1 MAYKLNLL
9 ETRVHQLQQQIERQ
23 EGMLKRTYAFM
34 KQCERSGMVPEGWT
48 IDSGAGGVTFRP
60 MGGNSGAAK
69 PDELLLRQAR
79 AYALPSPSSPR
90 SSNNNNR
97 PALAEDDGLEEERR
111 ELKRLKTELSCEFVG
126 KNLSGENADK

>member
-9 ETRVHQLQQQIERQ
+9 ETRIGQLQQQLERQ

-48 IDSGAGGVTFRP
+48 IDSGAGGVSYRP
-60 MGGNSGAAK
+60 MGGPTGAAK

-79 AYALPSPSSPR
+79 AYALPPPSSPL

-97 PALAEDDGLEEERR
+97 TPPAEDDGLEEERR
-111 ELKRLKTELSCEFVG
+111 ELKRLKTELSA
-126 KNLSGENADK
+126 NAMGHKLNNSQDK